1 MLRNVDTKVAKDLR
15 VMLQSYVERQY
26 GVEEDVIDF
35 INILE
40 NRLEASLLTAD
51 DLLDVARFYF
61 KARDEYDNI

>member
-1 MLRNVDTKVAKDLR
+1 MLKPVDAKVAKDLR

-26 GVEEDVIDF
+26 GIDEDVIDF

-40 NRLEASLLTAD
+40 NRLEASLLTPY

-61 KARDEYDNI
+61 RMRDKYDNL